1 MVTREEIDE
10 YRRSNAGSTLVDDDE
25 IRGAIIDDGCSEDY
39 RQMFGQRSRRE
50 GWGNVENPTGKDR
63 FKDELAF
70 RRKMKLPN

>member
-10 YRRSNAGSTLVDDDE
+10 YRRSNTGSTLADDDE
-25 IRGAIIDDGCSEDY
+25 IRGATIDDSCAEDY
-39 RQMFGQRSRRE
+39 RQMLGQRSRRE

-70 RRKMKLPN
+70 LRKMKLPN

>member
-1 MVTREEIDE
+1 MTMRF
-10 YRRSNAGSTLVDDDE
+10 AGQSLMMAAQKTTDRCLDRDL
-25 IRGAIIDDGCSEDY
+25 DG
-39 RQMFGQRSRRE
+39 G